1 MALAVYHRLW
11 GMTEQYA
18 ARKKWG
24 WRQVYHRMLP
34 FQIAFY
40 PSLMWYLFGWFDD
53 PYKEAMTLGVWNV
66 SKRSLYFWDP
76 TRSGGDKGWYP

>member
-1 MALAVYHRLW
+1 MTLAVYHRLW
-11 GMTEQYA
+11 GMTEQFA

-34 FQIAFY
+34 FQVAFY

-76 TRSGGDKGWYP
+76 LRSGGDKGWYP